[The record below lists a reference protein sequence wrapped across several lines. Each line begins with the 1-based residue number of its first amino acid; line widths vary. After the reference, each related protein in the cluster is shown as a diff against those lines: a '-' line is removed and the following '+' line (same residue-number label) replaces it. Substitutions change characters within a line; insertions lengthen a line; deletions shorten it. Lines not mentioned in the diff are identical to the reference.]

1 MCVCVCGLC
10 TCVYIIATFVSDY
23 FMIIRLRIGVVVGLA
38 GGGCYHFLGLFQ
50 RSFCLFVFFF
60 VNPCV
65 WAALW
70 SVTFV
75 TMIWCHH

>member
-60 VNPCV
+60 
-65 WAALW
+65 L
-70 SVTFV
+70 
-75 TMIWCHH
+75 